1 MQCSTFAN
9 GSIYDTFSFP
19 RRKST
24 LFLIIFIELFSIFC
38 ITVSPG
44 SLSILYYD
52 YCFGASRHVYLIVG
66 SISVNLFF
74 YAQASS
80 SFHPSLVISNSSS
93 ALSVT
98 PLPKCP
104 FHLLLSSRLYDRSPS
119 FSLLF
124 LQKDFSCLFSL
135 SLKPGLGTRS
145 IFYRVQVKS
154 KFIKFFRVQKIK

>member
-1 MQCSTFAN
+1 MDPSTILFLFLVGN
-9 GSIYDTFSFP
+9 QPF
-19 RRKST
+19 
-24 LFLIIFIELFSIFC
+24 FLIIFIELFSIFC

-124 LQKDFSCLFSL
+124 SSKRFFLLVFPLLETRPGNSVDFL
-135 SLKPGLGTRS
+135 SS
-145 IFYRVQVKS
+145 SSQVKIYQVFS
-154 KFIKFFRVQKIK
+154 SSENKVIDLA